1 MPERKP
7 SAPTAES
14 SDIPSKS
21 ALKRQMTALQKLGES
36 LADLSDRQLSKM
48 PIDDDRLLTAIQE
61 VREIR
66 THSARRRHL
75 QYIGKLM
82 RDIDTEPMAD
92 ALASLHR
99 ESQSRNADFH
109 RLEDLRQTVLE
120 GGVDGVEKILAQWP
134 QADRQHL
141 RALLR
146 QHQREVQQGKPP
158 AASRKLFRYLRQLQ
172 EESESS

>member
-1 MPERKP
+1 MPDRKP
-7 SAPTAES
+7 SEPAGEPLDA
-14 SDIPSKS
+14 PSKS

-36 LADLSDRQLSKM
+36 LAELSDRQLTKM

-75 QYIGKLM
+75 QFIGKLM
-82 RDIDTEPMAD
+82 RDIDTQPMAD

-99 ESQSRNADFH
+99 QSQNSNAEFH
-109 RLEDLRQTVLE
+109 RLEDLRENLLE
-120 GGVDGVEKILAQWP
+120 EGDPGIEKILAQWP
-134 QADRQHL
+134 HADRQHL